1 VPYIDVL
8 FRCPVCN
15 SNLADLG
22 PPSEQEFHVKNCLD
36 GGSGTPQAAKYLVY
50 KLPAESALIG
60 VECVICLEEFA
71 KGTLY
76 AHTVNS
82 IYLILFRPGSLV
94 ARLSCL
100 CSFHNGLLYSVK
112 NLGSVSLHLRLQLA
126 YHLGCSVEGAALSM
140 LADPYPY
147 QFFAVVP
154 YSLPHSTSHRNVTY
168 NMQWKVTGISSRP
181 KLMESIIIARFVE
194 STVMELAAIY
204 SDYI

>member
-1 VPYIDVL
+1 MCDL
-8 FRCPVCN
+8 FGGVCKRYVVCPHRELYLFNTFSSRLV
-15 SNLADLG
+15 
-22 PPSEQEFHVKNCLD
+22 
-36 GGSGTPQAAKYLVY
+36 GGSPQLLVQF
-50 KLPAESALIG
+50 PQWF
-60 VECVICLEEFA
+60 VI
-71 KGTLY
+71 
-76 AHTVNS
+76 
-82 IYLILFRPGSLV
+82 
-94 ARLSCL
+94 L
-100 CSFHNGLLYSVK
+100 CQ
-112 NLGSVSLHLRLQLA
+112 NLGSVSLHLCLQLA

-181 KLMESIIIARFVE
+181 KLIESIIIARFVE